1 MSKSIIVS
9 RVVFISEMARQNITC
24 EELSQKANVGRA
36 AVWKMRNSKPV
47 WRTTANHVASALG
60 VSLES
65 LLDDEQDSSR

>member
-36 AVWKMRNSKPV
+36 AVWKMRNSKSV

-65 LLDDEQDSSR
+65 LLDDEQESSH